1 MTTETTRL
9 PDSTVLTPEQRATI
23 AALIGNAQPARN
35 SLLTSLGESIR
46 DRSEHEHPTWED
58 LFCLNLV
65 SYMGER
71 MAPVLRRLLDAES
84 RIAELEEQRDRRRVR
99 LIAAEADLLAVR
111 GLLSP
116 AGGPRR
122 IPADIQL
129 HEQVAPAVEW
139 LLIRVTELEA
149 APTIIYRAEH
159 PDSGITL
166 GHYGTAAAARAH
178 CEAMERRTWA
188 EGEAPVVD
196 WIEDEEDG
204 LAELVAS
211 IGEDERA
218 TGYVVTALEIPSE
231 YDEEADE

>member
-46 DRSEHEHPTWED
+46 DRREHEHPTWED

-71 MAPVLRRLLDAES
+71 MAPVLRRLLDAEA
-84 RIAELEEQRDRRRVR
+84 RVAELEQRNDRRRVR

-116 AGGPRR
+116 ADGPRR
-122 IPADIQL
+122 IPADIQI
-129 HEQVAPAVEW
+129 HERVAPAIEW
-139 LLIRVTELEA
+139 LLNRVAELEA
-149 APTIIYRAEH
+149 RLLEH
-159 PDSGITL
+159 DRP
-166 GHYGTAAAARAH
+166 
-178 CEAMERRTWA
+178 
-188 EGEAPVVD
+188 
-196 WIEDEEDG
+196 
-204 LAELVAS
+204 
-211 IGEDERA
+211 
-218 TGYVVTALEIPSE
+218 
-231 YDEEADE
+231 ADEDPIRYTLTEKQCGADLGPGYRCQRPAGHSGDCEPTPDAEDDVTPQVERLRALLAGKHGETGGAQ